1 MQLNTTPDPVCSS
14 TSNWPIAA
22 QGTIRC
28 TSASLMARSNSRE
41 FTQRRWQRLRKRQL
55 RCLKLNRAYS
65 NSFNSLNVSKCFWS
79 WILKDRIKVQEKK
92 KKVFVLCSR
101 PRQNVKLGSFVQRR
115 KRNVQ
120 KSVMHVQSCCLACL
134 NLLLF
139 CHCRCRRRRR
149 CVAP

>member
-1 MQLNTTPDPVCSS
+1 MQFNTTPDPVCSS

-28 TSASLMARSNSRE
+28 TCASRMARSNSRE

-79 WILKDRIKVQEKK
+79 WILKDCIKVQEKK
-92 KKVFVLCSR
+92 KKVFVFCSR

-115 KRNVQ
+115 QRNVQ
-120 KSVMHVQSCCLACL
+120 KSVMHVQSCCFADL

>member
-79 WILKDRIKVQEKK
+79 WILKDCIKVQEKK
-92 KKVFVLCSR
+92 KKVFVFCSR
-101 PRQNVKLGSFVQRR
+101 PRQNAKLGSFVQRR
-115 KRNVQ
+115 YK
-120 KSVMHVQSCCLACL
+120 KAWCCLACL